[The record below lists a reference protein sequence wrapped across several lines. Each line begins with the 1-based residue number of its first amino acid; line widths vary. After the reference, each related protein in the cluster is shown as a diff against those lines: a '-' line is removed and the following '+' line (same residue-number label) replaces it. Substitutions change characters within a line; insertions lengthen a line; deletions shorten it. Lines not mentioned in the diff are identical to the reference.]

1 MELYI
6 SDAQNSSIMRH
17 ALNQTQL
24 AVIQCKDMRKT
35 KMLCQDDWDN
45 FESLANFLEL
55 FLQATEQ
62 CTMDKGQSLSKVVPW
77 YNLLMDHCEKV
88 KKSTTEEDDLW
99 DAAEAA
105 FEKLKQYYDC
115 SSEHMTIA
123 VLQNVVLLSGRV

>member
-1 MELYI
+1 
-6 SDAQNSSIMRH
+6 MRH